1 MPAARWVGSAVLRK
15 EDERLLAGQG
25 MFLDDIEVAGVLEA
39 AMLRSPHAHAKIKS
53 VDVSAAEKMPGVK
66 AVRVIQGPGTEI
78 QWALDDWE
86 QYCFVPDFSGT
97 GLIESPVKAIEMWQ
111 LEFDAIRAGGA
122 LAVFLLLYFFNPAQ
136 LVVSTSSEAVGALI
150 QAAKEALKEE
160 IEEKYKDELKQY
172 KERSVFLQTQVGFFQ
187 ELIKESAKT
196 TNKAVEALAELRN
209 QPNAPPGI
217 EEALAQLRQKN
228 TQAAEAILQFTAE
241 RAFVVRVDL
250 ERPRGCVDLAD
261 GRVVLIEERL
271 TEDGGIIGLRVDI
284 TELKQREASFRLLF
298 DSNPVPMI
306 VCALDDERIL
316 GVNDAAV
323 EHYGYSRAEFEKLTI
338 RSVQA
343 FESEPPWSGDRS
355 SDEQTA
361 RTWKHVRADGTLI
374 DLAIY
379 SRQLVY
385 GDRPA
390 VLLALMD
397 ITERKR
403 AEARLAFMAQ
413 HDGLTGLPNRNL
425 LRQHMDEILLHTR
438 RSADKAAVLVLG
450 LDNFKAVNDTL
461 GHGIGDKL
469 LRGVAKRLRSTL
481 REEDT
486 LARLN
491 SDEFAIVQSG
501 LARPEDAV
509 LLSRRLLEAVGE
521 PYLLDGH
528 SVVIGA
534 SIGIAMAPG
543 DGDESDKLLKNADM
557 ALSRAKNDSRGTFS
571 FFEAG
576 MDARAQSRR
585 KIELDLRDAI
595 QNDVLRPYY
604 QPLVDLATG
613 RITGFEA
620 LVRWPHPE
628 RGMISPAEF
637 IPVAEETGLINALG
651 GLMLRRAC
659 MDAAQ
664 WPDDVR
670 VAVNLSPLQFRVG
683 NLLSVVMDALKQ
695 SGLPARRLELE
706 ITETL
711 LLEKSSQVLATLHA
725 LRALGVRISMDDFGT
740 GYSSLSYLRSFPFD
754 KIKIDQSFVRDL
766 AANPDAQAIVRSIIS
781 LGKGLGVT
789 ITAEGVETEAEVN
802 CLRNEGC
809 HEGQGFL
816 FSRARP
822 NADIVGLLKTQGNW
836 SSPAGAALVA

>member
-1 MPAARWVGSAVLRK
+1 MRRVRPTAAKKQKHAAIARIAGRPAKPSPKLSSRGRRVSTEIGEIVRKRAEAEAAIAEARKSH
-15 EDERLLAGQG
+15 ERLREAIDILPQG
-25 MFLDDIEVAGVLEA
+25 IVFLDAEGRYILWNKKYSEIYSRSSDQFKPGARLEDTIRIGVE
-39 AMLRSPHAHAKIKS
+39 RGDYP
-53 VDVSAAEKMPGVK
+53 
-66 AVRVIQGPGTEI
+66 
-78 QWALDDWE
+78 
-86 QYCFVPDFSGT
+86 
-97 GLIESPVKAIEMWQ
+97 
-111 LEFDAIRAGGA
+111 
-122 LAVFLLLYFFNPAQ
+122 
-136 LVVSTSSEAVGALI
+136 EAVGR
-150 QAAKEALKEE
+150 EE
-160 IEEKYKDELKQY
+160 EWI
-172 KERSVFLQTQVGFFQ
+172 
-187 ELIKESAKT
+187 
-196 TNKAVEALAELRN
+196 
-209 QPNAPPGI
+209 
-217 EEALAQLRQKN
+217 
-228 TQAAEAILQFTAE
+228 AE
-241 RAFVVRVDL
+241 RLGKLYQPGQRHEQV
-250 ERPRGCVDLAD
+250 LAD
-261 GRVVLIEERL
+261 GRCILIEERL

-306 VCALDDERIL
+306 VCALDGERIL

-323 EHYGYSRAEFEKLTI
+323 EHYGHSRAEFEKLTI
-338 RSVQA
+338 RSLQA
-343 FESEPPWSGDRS
+343 FGSEPPWASDRS
-355 SDEQTA
+355 QDELAA
-361 RTWKHVRADGTLI
+361 RTWKHVKADGTLI

-379 SRQLVY
+379 SRHLVY
-385 GDRPA
+385 GDQPA

-425 LRQHMDEILLHTR
+425 LRQRMDEILQHTR
-438 RSADKAAVLVLG
+438 RSADKAVVMILG

-481 REEDT
+481 REEDA

-501 LARPEDAV
+501 LTRPEDAV
-509 LLSRRLLEAVGE
+509 LLARRLLEAIGD

-528 SVVIGA
+528 SVVVGA

-543 DGDESDKLLKNADM
+543 DGEDSEKLLKNADM
-557 ALSRAKNDSRGTFS
+557 ALSRAKNDQRGTFS

-585 KIELDLRDAI
+585 KIETDLRDAI

-604 QPLVDLATG
+604 QPLIDLSSG

-659 MDAAQ
+659 MDAAL

-670 VAVNLSPLQFRVG
+670 VAVNLSPLQFRGG

-695 SGLPARRLELE
+695 SGLPAKRLELE

-766 AANPDAQAIVRSIIS
+766 AGHRDAQAIVRSIIS
-781 LGKGLGVT
+781 LGVGLGVT
-789 ITAEGVETEAEVN
+789 ITAEGVETEAELD
-802 CLRNEGC
+802 CLRSEGC

-816 FSRARP
+816 FSQARP
-822 NADIVGLLKTQGNW
+822 NAEIVGLLSGQCGADFVAPEDTVGK
-836 SSPAGAALVA
+836 AALVA

>member
-1 MPAARWVGSAVLRK
+1 MPKIRPKAAKKLKHAAITRIPGRPAKPSPKLLGSSRRASAEIGEIVRK
-15 EDERLLAGQG
+15 RAEAEAAIADARKSHERLREAIDILPQG
-25 MFLDDIEVAGVLEA
+25 IVFLD
-39 AMLRSPHAHAKIKS
+39 
-53 VDVSAAEKMPGVK
+53 
-66 AVRVIQGPGTEI
+66 
-78 QWALDDWE
+78 
-86 QYCFVPDFSGT
+86 
-97 GLIESPVKAIEMWQ
+97 
-111 LEFDAIRAGGA
+111 
-122 LAVFLLLYFFNPAQ
+122 
-136 LVVSTSSEAVGALI
+136 
-150 QAAKEALKEE
+150 
-160 IEEKYKDELKQY
+160 
-172 KERSVFLQTQVGFFQ
+172 
-187 ELIKESAKT
+187 
-196 TNKAVEALAELRN
+196 
-209 QPNAPPGI
+209 
-217 EEALAQLRQKN
+217 
-228 TQAAEAILQFTAE
+228 
-241 RAFVVRVDL
+241 
-250 ERPRGCVDLAD
+250 AD
-261 GRVVLIEERL
+261 GRYILWNKKYSEIYNRSSDLFRPGARLQDTIRVGVERGDYPEAIGREEEWIAERLARLYQPGDRHEQILSDGRCILIEERL

-343 FESEPPWSGDRS
+343 FESEPPWAGDRT
-355 SDEQTA
+355 SDELTA

-385 GDRPA
+385 GDQPA

-425 LRQHMDEILLHTR
+425 LRQQMDEILSHTR
-438 RSADKAAVLVLG
+438 RSAEKAAVLVLG
-450 LDNFKAVNDTL
+450 LDNFKAVNDAL

-469 LRGVAKRLRSTL
+469 LRNVAKRLRSTL
-481 REEDT
+481 REQDT

-491 SDEFAIVQSG
+491 SDEFAMVQSG
-501 LARPEDAV
+501 LTRPEDAV
-509 LLSRRLLEAVGE
+509 LLAKRVLEALAD
-521 PYLLDGH
+521 PYMLDGH

-543 DGDESDKLLKNADM
+543 DGDESEKLLKNADM
-557 ALSRAKNDSRGTFS
+557 ALSRAKNEQRGTFS

-585 KIELDLRDAI
+585 RIEIDLRDAI

-604 QPLVDLATG
+604 QPLIDLSSG

-628 RGMISPAEF
+628 RGMVSPAEF
-637 IPVAEETGLINALG
+637 IPVAEETGLINGLG

-659 MDAAQ
+659 MDAAL

-670 VAVNLSPLQFRVG
+670 VAVNLSPLQFRTG
-683 NLLSVVMDALKQ
+683 NLLSIVMDALKQ
-695 SGLPARRLELE
+695 SGLPAKRLELE

-754 KIKIDQSFVRDL
+754 KIKIDQSFVRGLD
-766 AANPDAQAIVRSIIS
+766 ANRDAQAIVRSIVS
-781 LGKGLGVT
+781 LGIGLGVI
-789 ITAEGVETEAEVN
+789 ITAEGVETEAELS
-802 CLRNEGC
+802 CLRAEGC

-822 NADIVGLLKTQGNW
+822 NAEIIGLLKAQRGDEFT
-836 SSPAGAALVA
+836 ALADTAVKAALVA

>member
-1 MPAARWVGSAVLRK
+1 MRPKTIKKPKQKAMARLFGRPVKSGPKSLARRRSSNAEAAEIMRTRAETEVAIADARK
-15 EDERLLAGQG
+15 SHERLREAIEILPQG
-25 MFLDDIEVAGVLEA
+25 IVFLD
-39 AMLRSPHAHAKIKS
+39 
-53 VDVSAAEKMPGVK
+53 AEG
-66 AVRVIQGPGTEI
+66 RYIL
-78 QWALDDWE
+78 W
-86 QYCFVPDFSGT
+86 
-97 GLIESPVKAIEMWQ
+97 
-111 LEFDAIRAGGA
+111 
-122 LAVFLLLYFFNPAQ
+122 N
-136 LVVSTSSEAVGALI
+136 
-150 QAAKEALKEE
+150 
-160 IEEKYKDELKQY
+160 KQY
-172 KERSVFLQTQVGFFQ
+172 AEIYNRSSDLFKPG
-187 ELIKESAKT
+187 AR
-196 TNKAVEALAELRN
+196 LADTIRIGVARGDY
-209 QPNAPPGI
+209 P
-217 EEALAQLRQKN
+217 
-228 TQAAEAILQFTAE
+228 EAIGREEEWIAE
-241 RAFVVRVDL
+241 RLTRLHQPGARH
-250 ERPRGCVDLAD
+250 EQTLAD
-261 GRVVLIEERL
+261 GRVILIDERL
-271 TEDGGIIGLRVDI
+271 TEDGGVIGLRVDI

-306 VCALDDERIL
+306 VCSLDGEHIL
-316 GVNDAAV
+316 GVNDAAIQ
-323 EHYGYSRAEFEKLTI
+323 HYGYSRTEFERLTI
-338 RSVQA
+338 RSLQA
-343 FESEPPWSGDRS
+343 FDPELPWAGDRS
-355 SDEQTA
+355 SDEQAA
-361 RTWKHVRADGTLI
+361 RIWKHVRVDGTLI

-385 GDRPA
+385 GDQPA

-425 LRQHMDEILLHTR
+425 LRQQMDDLLLHTR
-438 RSADKAAVLVLG
+438 RSSDKVAVLVLG

-481 REEDT
+481 REEDV

-509 LLSRRLLEAVGE
+509 LLARRLLEAVGD

-534 SIGIAMAPG
+534 SIGIAMSPG
-543 DGDESDKLLKNADM
+543 DGDESDRLLKNADM
-557 ALSRAKNDSRGTFS
+557 ALSRAKNDFRGTFS
-571 FFEAG
+571 FFEAE
-576 MDARAQSRR
+576 MDARAQTRR
-585 KIELDLRDAI
+585 KIEIELRDAI
-595 QNDVLRPYY
+595 QNDLLRPHY
-604 QPLVDLATG
+604 QPLIDLATG

-628 RGMISPAEF
+628 RGMVSPGEF
-637 IPVAEETGLINALG
+637 IPVAEETGLINAVG

-683 NLLSVVMDALKQ
+683 NLLSTVMDTLKQ
-695 SGLPARRLELE
+695 TGLAATRLELE

-711 LLEKSSQVLATLHA
+711 VLEKSSQVLATLHA

-740 GYSSLSYLRSFPFD
+740 GYSSLSYLRNFPFD

-766 AANPDAQAIVRSIIS
+766 GSNRDAQAIVRSIIS

-789 ITAEGVETEAEVN
+789 ITAEGVETEAELS

-822 NADIVGLLKTQGNW
+822 NAEIVSLLRAQRSEDSVGD
-836 SSPAGAALVA
+836 AALVA

>member
-1 MPAARWVGSAVLRK
+1 VPKIRLKSAKKLRHAAMTRIPGRPAKPSPKLATGRRRVSAEIGEIVRKRAEAEAAIADARKSH
-15 EDERLLAGQG
+15 ERLREAIDILPQG
-25 MFLDDIEVAGVLEA
+25 IVFLDADGRYILWNKKYSEIYSRSSDLFKPGARLQDTIRIGV
-39 AMLRSPHAHAKIKS
+39 
-53 VDVSAAEKMPGVK
+53 
-66 AVRVIQGPGTEI
+66 
-78 QWALDDWE
+78 
-86 QYCFVPDFSGT
+86 
-97 GLIESPVKAIEMWQ
+97 
-111 LEFDAIRAGGA
+111 
-122 LAVFLLLYFFNPAQ
+122 
-136 LVVSTSSEAVGALI
+136 
-150 QAAKEALKEE
+150 
-160 IEEKYKDELKQY
+160 
-172 KERSVFLQTQVGFFQ
+172 ERGDY
-187 ELIKESAKT
+187 
-196 TNKAVEALAELRN
+196 
-209 QPNAPPGI
+209 P
-217 EEALAQLRQKN
+217 
-228 TQAAEAILQFTAE
+228 EAIGREEEWIAE
-241 RAFVVRVDL
+241 RLAKL
-250 ERPRGCVDLAD
+250 YQPGERHEQTLAD
-261 GRVVLIEERL
+261 GRCVLIEERL
-271 TEDGGIIGLRVDI
+271 TGDGGIIGLRVDI
-284 TELKQREASFRLLF
+284 TELKQREASFRLMF

-306 VCALDDERIL
+306 VCALSDERIL

-338 RSVQA
+338 RSLQA
-343 FESEPPWSGDRS
+343 FESEPPWSGERS
-355 SDEQTA
+355 SDEQAA
-361 RTWKHVRADGTLI
+361 RTWKHVRADGSLI

-379 SRQLVY
+379 SRHLVY
-385 GDRPA
+385 GDQPA

-425 LRQHMDEILLHTR
+425 LRQYMDETLQHTR

-450 LDNFKAVNDTL
+450 LDNFKAVNDSL

-501 LARPEDAV
+501 LTRPEDAV
-509 LLSRRLLEAVGE
+509 LLARRLLEAIGD
-521 PYLLDGH
+521 PYLLEGH
-528 SVVIGA
+528 SIVIGA

-543 DGDESDKLLKNADM
+543 DGDESEKLLKNADM

-571 FFEAG
+571 FFESG

-585 KIELDLRDAI
+585 KIEIDLRDAI

-604 QPLVDLATG
+604 QPLIDLSTG

-637 IPVAEETGLINALG
+637 IPVAEETGLINSLG

-664 WPDDVR
+664 WPDEVR

-695 SGLPARRLELE
+695 SGLPASRLELE

-766 AANPDAQAIVRSIIS
+766 AANRDAQAIVRSIIS
-781 LGKGLGVT
+781 LGIGLGVT
-789 ITAEGVETEAEVN
+789 ITAEGVETEAELS
-802 CLRNEGC
+802 CLRAEGC

-822 NADIVGLLKTQGNW
+822 NAEIIGLLKAQYGADFIVPGE
-836 SSPAGAALVA
+836 SAALVA